1 MCYVAIPYIVMAV
14 AAIGTA
20 AYAANQ
26 QKIATERQMKSQ
38 QEQTDQGAQAQ
49 TDDRLKAAREQ
60 RAAARAAS
68 AESGASG
75 NSTDAIMNDIMMQS
89 GRDVSRIEKNREN
102 GQLETSQQA
111 RSRYSEINGQLISS
125 VGSSAASAYSGYSAK
140 TATPTIPTNAQPTKT

>member
-1 MCYVAIPYIVMAV
+1 
-14 AAIGTA
+14 
-20 AYAANQ
+20 
-26 QKIATERQMKSQ
+26 
-38 QEQTDQGAQAQ
+38 
-49 TDDRLKAAREQ
+49 
-60 RAAARAAS
+60 
-68 AESGASG
+68 
-75 NSTDAIMNDIMMQS
+75 MNDIMMQS